1 MTRSREVAAVALL
14 SSVAAVVLTW
24 PLALHLGSV
33 GRVDQADGQFS
44 IWNVAWVA
52 RTLVVDPLHVFDA
65 NIFFPHR
72 WTLAYSENNLGA
84 GLLAIPAYWLSG
96 RNPYAAHNVV
106 VLLGLAVSASGAY
119 ALARHL
125 LGRDDAASRS
135 GAAVAG
141 IAFAF
146 CPYVFAHTAHIQLL
160 MTAGLPWAMLA
171 VHRVAEAPGLRR
183 GGVLGLAMAA
193 EAICCGY
200 YGIFLILMVGYATL
214 VIASLRR
221 WWTNA
226 QFWGAIGVAAL
237 VALAIVTPVFIPYLR
252 LQRVEGFAR
261 PLQDAARYSADWRAY
276 LASSS
281 YLHAQWLPA
290 LGHWN
295 EVLFTGIV
303 ATVFAIVGAAVLW
316 RSRQREALWLYGG
329 LGLLA
334 VWASFGPEGGL
345 YSALYHA
352 IPLFT
357 WLRAPA
363 RFGLVVMLAVAILAA
378 YGVAAVL
385 VRVRRPALIGGI
397 LAVAT
402 ACELAVP
409 VNWPTVE
416 RPTPAYRLLASLPR
430 GPVIETPF
438 YYPQVGLFQ
447 HAKYMLASTAHWM
460 PLVNGYSDYIPPD
473 FYEHVMLLAPFP
485 SRDAFKILEPSRVR
499 YAMIHLYGYNDLNR
513 RDVLARLK
521 EFEPYL
527 RPLYDDGQTRLY
539 EIVSYPK

>member
-1 MTRSREVAAVALL
+1 MTRAREVAAVL
-14 SSVAAVVLTW
+14 VGAAFLAIVLTW
-24 PLALHLGSV
+24 PLAAHLNSV

-65 NIFFPHR
+65 NIFYPHR

-84 GLLAIPAYWLSG
+84 GALAVPAYWLSG
-96 RNPYAAHNVV
+96 RNPFAAHNFV
-106 VLLGLAVSASGAY
+106 VLLGFVLSASGAY

-125 LGRDDAASRS
+125 LGRRDASTCSA
-135 GAAVAG
+135 AAVAA

-160 MTAGLPWAMLA
+160 MTAGLPWTMLA
-171 VHRVAEAPGLRR
+171 FHRVADAPSR
-183 GGVLGLAMAA
+183 GRGALLGLAMAA
-193 EAICCGY
+193 EAVCCGY
-200 YGIFLILMVGYATL
+200 YGIFLILMVGYAVL
-214 VIASLRR
+214 VVAALRG
-221 WWTNA
+221 WWTNLR
-226 QFWGAIGVAAL
+226 FWIAIAVGAL
-237 VALAIVTPVFIPYLR
+237 VAIVMVAPLFVPYLQ
-252 LQRVEGFAR
+252 LQRIEGFAR
-261 PLQDAARYSADWRAY
+261 PLDDARRYSADWRAY

-281 YLHAQWLPA
+281 YLHAQGLPL

-295 EVLFTGIV
+295 EVLFTGII
-303 ATVFAIVGAAVLW
+303 ATLFAAIGIAATW
-316 RSRQREALWLYGG
+316 RARERETFWLYGG

-334 VWASFGPEGGL
+334 AWASLGPDGGL
-345 YSALYHA
+345 YSLLYRA

-363 RFGLVVMLAVAILAA
+363 RFGLVVMLAVAVLAA

-385 VRVRRPALIGGI
+385 SRMKRPAIAGSVLVI
-397 LAVAT
+397 AT

-409 VNWPTVE
+409 VNWPRVE
-416 RPTPAYRLLASLPR
+416 PPAPAYRLLASLPR
-430 GPVIETPF
+430 GAVIEMPF

-447 HAKYMLASTAHWM
+447 HTKYMLASTTHWM

-473 FYEHVMLLAPFP
+473 FYEHVMTLAPFP
-485 SRDAFKILEPSRVR
+485 SRDAFRILEPDHVR
-499 YAMIHLYGYNDLNR
+499 YALFHLYGYNEENR
-513 RDVLARLK
+513 RDVLARLN

-527 RPLYDDGQTRLY
+527 RPLYVDDQTRLY
-539 EIVSYPK
+539 EIVAYPR